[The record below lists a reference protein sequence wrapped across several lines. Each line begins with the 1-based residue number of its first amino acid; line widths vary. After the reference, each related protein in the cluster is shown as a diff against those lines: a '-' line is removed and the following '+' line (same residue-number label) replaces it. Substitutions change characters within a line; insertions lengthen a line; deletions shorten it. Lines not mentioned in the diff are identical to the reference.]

1 MHRLAS
7 VLTRLNAIAGVQS
20 SSALLAIDG
29 NRMIQIKIRPGAK
42 ATQVLEEVR
51 KALRAEV
58 QNATPVQL
66 EGKSAGALAPKQDW
80 LTINQLNALAMEEN
94 SSPGFDRGYW
104 LLALA
109 VLIAL
114 CAFLFWLVRR
124 QRSDRQRSEVRLC

>member
-1 MHRLAS
+1 
-7 VLTRLNAIAGVQS
+7 
-20 SSALLAIDG
+20 
-29 NRMIQIKIRPGAK
+29 MIQIKIRPGAK